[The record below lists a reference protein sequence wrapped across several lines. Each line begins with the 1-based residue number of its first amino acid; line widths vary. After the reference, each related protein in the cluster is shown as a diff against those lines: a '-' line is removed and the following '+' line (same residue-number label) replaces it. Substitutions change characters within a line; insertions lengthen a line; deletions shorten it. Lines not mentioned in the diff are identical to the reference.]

1 MEKTIMNKFCA
12 VLIVASGLLT
22 FAARAQVTNVTFTEL
37 ETFEAQTGKVIVKGA
52 GQIGSMTI
60 DSINLTVICKESTDV
75 STGLKK
81 YGVAV
86 EISAN
91 NQRGVKM
98 LVDYDEMDSLLNG
111 INYLAQIDSNVTTLP
126 TFVASYVTKSG
137 LRVGAYTS
145 QRRGAIQFFL
155 QDRSFDSPRILMTSA
170 QLAEFQN
177 LMEQAKKNLDSLRAG
192 G

>member
-1 MEKTIMNKFCA
+1 MEKTIMNKYCA
-12 VLIVASGLLT
+12 VLIVASGLFT

-60 DSINLTVICKESTDV
+60 DSITVTVICKESTDV
-75 STGLKK
+75 GTGLKE
-81 YGVAV
+81 YGAAV

-98 LVDYDEMDSLLNG
+98 VVDYDEMDSLLNG

-145 QRRGAIQFFL
+145 QRRGAIQYFL